1 VYAPA
6 CALYI
11 DKNGEDERT
20 DAYDMAEKGMNYTY
34 IVRCRD
40 ATLYTGWTNDLDKR
54 MEAHNSGKGAR
65 YTRSRRPVEL
75 VYFESFDTKQEAMHR
90 EWEIKQFSR
99 EEKLLLIEKKRG
111 NMQNGADG
119 TER

>member
-1 VYAPA
+1 
-6 CALYI
+6 
-11 DKNGEDERT
+11 
-20 DAYDMAEKGMNYTY
+20 MAGKGTNYTY
-34 IVRCRD
+34 IVRCCD

-90 EWEIKQFSR
+90 EWEIKQLNR

-111 NMQNGADG
+111 NMQNSTSG
-119 TER
+119 TEP